1 MNGQL
6 EDERI
11 QSRAHTKD
19 FSKLPFATASNRSG
33 DCHTVDVELAVGWYS
48 PF

>member
-6 EDERI
+6 EEEKI
-11 QSRAHTKD
+11 QSRVHTKD
-19 FSKLPFATASNRSG
+19 ISKLPFATASNRGG
-33 DCHTVDVELAVGWYS
+33 DGHTVDVELAVGWYP